1 MVATLTRPTTI
12 APTITR
18 EKEVQ
23 FREALDVSIAPRP
36 KQRKLQLKALNRS
49 RHRPRRTLTD
59 RTINSSSNTNQ
70 SSTDDSEQHHDEI
83 PRSSTASE
91 NSHESGLES
100 IVLQSVHTPSRAT
113 FNSDV
118 PTSPTQNLGD
128 TISATVDVL
137 RGGFLPGD
145 YVPIRIYVKHT
156 RALKSMQGVIVTFY
170 RKARIDA
177 FPAISEAT
185 GSASET
191 RVSLT
196 RTGSNGLTLRGRS
209 SHLYRMD
216 LAQAFA
222 PMIINPTT
230 LEADIKTAVKIPD
243 EIFPTVSNVPG
254 QMIVFTY
261 HVEVI
266 MDLGGKLSKHERLL
280 SGLNMTSQAPVFS
293 MGAKTSESPHGLP
306 TTMEMYHLIDT
317 SEIRREKGVG
327 QETFEILIGSVDS
340 KRKMADVKKVDLWVE
355 EINNGDAAL
364 PIDVEIQSQEDT
376 IPIPSLSSRSQAA
389 NSNET
394 IQPTLSSPLTQIIL
408 PSFQEPLDEKARIR
422 LAEQRLLPS
431 APEDSEDFATS
442 SDTVPFAIPSA
453 PQLSDLELHHM
464 VGNMNDVTELENL
477 GPASDD
483 ETVPAYERGIQHVA
497 GYCARA
503 NDPTPDLAESSTD
516 DKADLERQRLM
527 AMASSPDDQDE
538 NSNPVL
544 DDALTPSAPMLED
557 DALSAEVGHASP
569 QTLPEYVER

>member
-12 APTITR
+12 APTISR

-23 FREALDVSIAPRP
+23 FREGLDVAIAPRP

-59 RTINSSSNTNQ
+59 RTIDSSLNTNQ
-70 SSTDDSEQHHDEI
+70 SSTDGSEQPHDEI

-91 NSHESGLES
+91 NSHESGLDS

-118 PTSPTQNLGD
+118 PTSLTQGPGD
-128 TISATVDVL
+128 TILATVDVL

-156 RALKSMQGVIVTFY
+156 RALKSMHGVIVTFY

-177 FPAISEAT
+177 FPAIGEAT
-185 GSASET
+185 SSTSGT
-191 RVSLT
+191 RLPLV
-196 RTGSNGLTLRGRS
+196 RTGSNGLTLRGRT

-243 EIFPTVSNVPG
+243 GIFPTVSNVPG

-293 MGAKTSESPHGLP
+293 MGAKTSETPHGLP
-306 TTMEMYHLIDT
+306 TTMETYHLIDT

-340 KRKMADVKKVDLWVE
+340 KRKTADVKRIDLWVE
-355 EINNGDAAL
+355 EMNNGDTAT
-364 PIDVEIQSQEDT
+364 PVDIEVQSQEDT
-376 IPIPSLSSRSQAA
+376 IPNPSLSSRYQAA

-394 IQPTLSSPLTQIIL
+394 IQLASSSLLPQISL

-431 APEDSEDFATS
+431 APTDSEDFATS
-442 SDTVPFAIPSA
+442 SNTVPFAIPSA
-453 PQLSDLELHHM
+453 PQLSDLELHHLS
-464 VGNMNDVTELENL
+464 GNVNDVTDLENL

-483 ETVPAYERGIQHVA
+483 ETVPAYERGIHGVA
-497 GYCARA
+497 GICTRA
-503 NDPTPDLAESSTD
+503 NAPTADLAESSTD
-516 DKADLERQRLM
+516 DKAELERQRLM

-538 NSNPVL
+538 DSNAIL
-544 DDALTPSAPMLED
+544 DDRLTPSAPILED
-557 DALSAEVGHASP
+557 DALLTEDIHNPP
-569 QTLPEYVER
+569 QTLPEYIQR